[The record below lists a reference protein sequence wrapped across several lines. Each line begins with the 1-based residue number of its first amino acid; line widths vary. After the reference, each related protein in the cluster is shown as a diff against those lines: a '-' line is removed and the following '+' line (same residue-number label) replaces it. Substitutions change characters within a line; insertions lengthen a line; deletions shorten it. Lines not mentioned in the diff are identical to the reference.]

1 MPRTDGQ
8 GTSLSLAGSARAG
21 PAGPRRGDQSAVGL
35 RRASHSAADTVAGTA
50 VVRPSFA
57 ARVAGAPAS
66 RHVVLPRLG
75 LVFPRQLPF
84 EAWLGVGAQLSAVAT
99 SSAWCLG
106 DWLIY
111 GRAAYGG
118 RYREAIGRTGLDYQT
133 LRNYAWV
140 AGRFELSRRRDTL
153 SFGHHAELAAL
164 PGAEQDF
171 WLRKAEEF
179 GWSTM
184 RLRHEVRSSLAERA
198 QEPAG
203 LEPPGTATPPE
214 GGPEEGHLT
223 LRIKLTPGQLESC
236 DRAARSQGMTL
247 QAWAIRALE
256 QAAQASA
263 LDSAA
268 DPNGSHQPLPGQ
280 VVDECG
286 DVAQGRARRGAGRL
300 R

>member
-1 MPRTDGQ
+1 VPRTDGQ
-8 GTSLSLAGSARAG
+8 GASPTLAGSARAG
-21 PAGPRRGDQSAVGL
+21 PAGPRRGDHGAVGR
-35 RRASHSAADTVAGTA
+35 RRASRSAVDTVPGAA

-57 ARVAGAPAS
+57 ARVAGAGAPAPG
-66 RHVVLPRLG
+66 HVVLPRRG

-111 GRAAYGG
+111 GRAAYGS

-179 GWSTM
+179 GWSTT

-198 QEPAG
+198 REPAR
-203 LEPPGTATPPE
+203 LEPPGPATPPE
-214 GGPEEGHLT
+214 GQPAEGHVMF
-223 LRIKLTPGQLESC
+223 RIKLTPGQLESC

-247 QAWAIRALE
+247 QARAIRALQ

-263 LDSAA
+263 RCSAA
-268 DPNGSHQPLPGQ
+268 DPNEPQQAH
-280 VVDECG
+280 
-286 DVAQGRARRGAGRL
+286 
-300 R
+300 

>member
-8 GTSLSLAGSARAG
+8 ETSLNLAGSARAS
-21 PAGPRRGDQSAVGL
+21 PAASRRGDQSAVRL
-35 RRASHSAADTVAGTA
+35 RRAGRGAVDTVVGTA
-50 VVRPSFA
+50 VVRPSLA
-57 ARVAGAPAS
+57 ARVAGAAPG
-66 RHVVLPRLG
+66 HVVLPRLG
-75 LVFPRQLPF
+75 LVFPRRLPF
-84 EAWLGVGAQLSAVAT
+84 EAWLGVGARLSAVAT

-133 LRNYAWV
+133 LRNCAWV

-203 LEPPGTATPPE
+203 LEPPGPATPPKCQ
-214 GGPEEGHLT
+214 PEDGHVT
-223 LRIKLTPGQLESC
+223 LRIKLPPGQLESC

-256 QAAQASA
+256 QAAKASA
-263 LDSAA
+263 RCSAA
-268 DPNGSHQPLPGQ
+268 DPNEPQQAH
-280 VVDECG
+280 
-286 DVAQGRARRGAGRL
+286 
-300 R
+300 

>member
-1 MPRTDGQ
+1 VPRTDGQ
-8 GTSLSLAGSARAG
+8 DASLSLAGSARAD
-21 PAGPRRGDQSAVGL
+21 PAGSRRGDQSAVGL
-35 RRASHSAADTVAGTA
+35 RRAGRGAVSAVAGAA
-50 VVRPSFA
+50 VARPSFA
-57 ARVAGAPAS
+57 TRIARAPAPG
-66 RHVVLPRLG
+66 HVVLPRLG
-75 LVFPRQLPF
+75 LVFPRRLPF
-84 EAWLGVGAQLSAVAT
+84 EAWLGVGAELSAVAT

-106 DWLIY
+106 DWLVY
-111 GRAAYGG
+111 GRAEYGG

-184 RLRHEVRSSLAERA
+184 RLRREVRSSLAERA

-203 LEPPGTATPPE
+203 PGPPGPAMPPE
-214 GGPEEGHLT
+214 GMRGAGHVT
-223 LRIKLTPGQLESC
+223 LRIKLTSGQLESC
-236 DRAARSQGMTL
+236 DRAARSQGMTI

-263 LDSAA
+263 RCSAA
-268 DPNGSHQPLPGQ
+268 NPNDPHQPLLT
-280 VVDECG
+280 
-286 DVAQGRARRGAGRL
+286 RAGAPSVC
-300 R
+300 

>member
-1 MPRTDGQ
+1 MRERCKVPTTDGQ
-8 GTSLSLAGSARAG
+8 GTSLSLAESARAG
-21 PAGPRRGDQSAVGL
+21 PADPRRGDQSAVGL
-35 RRASHSAADTVAGTA
+35 RRASRSAADTVPGTA

-57 ARVAGAPAS
+57 ARVAGAPRRRRPAS

-111 GRAAYGG
+111 GRAAYGS

-198 QEPAG
+198 REPAG
-203 LEPPGTATPPE
+203 LEPPGPSTSPE
-214 GGPEEGHLT
+214 GQREAGHVT
-223 LRIKLTPGQLESC
+223 LRIKLPPGQLESC
-236 DRAARSQGMTL
+236 DRAARLQGMTL
-247 QAWAIRALE
+247 QAWAISALE

-263 LDSAA
+263 LCSAA
-268 DPNGSHQPLPGQ
+268 DPNKPHQPL
-280 VVDECG
+280 
-286 DVAQGRARRGAGRL
+286 RG
-300 R
+300 